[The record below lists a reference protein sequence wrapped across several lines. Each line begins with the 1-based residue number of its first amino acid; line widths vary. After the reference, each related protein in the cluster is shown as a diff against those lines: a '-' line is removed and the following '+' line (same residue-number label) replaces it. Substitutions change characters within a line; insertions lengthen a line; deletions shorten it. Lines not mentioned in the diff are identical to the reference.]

1 MDNYFDGFPPYDKNS
16 EVMNSLQLIDNHI
29 KDAEQDG
36 LVAEVVLYALQ
47 YMKSNP
53 HSSIEDAMNYGYYE
67 WIK

>member
-1 MDNYFDGFPPYDKNS
+1 MPKEPHPLDVVGVFI
-16 EVMNSLQLIDNHI
+16 E
-29 KDAEQDG
+29 DAGKYG

-53 HSSIEDAMNYGYYE
+53 DKSIEDAMNYGYYE